1 MQGKIHSIET
11 FGTVDGPG
19 IRYVVFMQGCPL
31 RCAYCHN
38 PDTWNIAGG
47 KEISVDELVE
57 DVSKY
62 VRYIDG
68 VTLSGGEPL
77 IQIDFV
83 IELFEKIK
91 SMGLTT
97 CIDTSGIVYDKD
109 NLEFMEKLN
118 KLINVC
124 DLVMLDIKHID
135 NEKHKSLTGKENVSV
150 LEFAKYLDERNI
162 DMWLRYVL
170 VPGINDDDET
180 LIKWREFADELK
192 SVKKIE
198 LLPYHRLGIK
208 KYEELNISYRLKD
221 ILEPDEKSITKA
233 KRILKIEQGE

>member
-38 PDTWNIAGG
+38 PDTWNMASGN
-47 KEISVDELVE
+47 EISVDELVE
-57 DVSKY
+57 DISKY
-62 VRYIDG
+62 TRYIDG

-77 IQIDFV
+77 MQIEFV
-83 IELFEKIK
+83 TELFEKVK
-91 SMGLTT
+91 SLGLTT
-97 CIDTSGIVYDKD
+97 CIDTSGIVFDKD
-109 NLEFMEKLN
+109 NLEFMGKLN
-118 KLINVC
+118 KLIKFC

-135 NEKHKSLTGKENVSV
+135 SEKHKSLTGKENIAV
-150 LEFAKYLDERNI
+150 LQFAKYLDELNV

-170 VPGINDDDET
+170 VPDINDDDES
-180 LIKWREFADELK
+180 LHKWRAFADTLDN
-192 SVKKIE
+192 VKKIE

-208 KYEELNISYRLKD
+208 KYEELNISYRLKET
-221 ILEPDEKSITKA
+221 LEPDEKSITNA
-233 KRILKIEQGE
+233 KKILRIEQGE